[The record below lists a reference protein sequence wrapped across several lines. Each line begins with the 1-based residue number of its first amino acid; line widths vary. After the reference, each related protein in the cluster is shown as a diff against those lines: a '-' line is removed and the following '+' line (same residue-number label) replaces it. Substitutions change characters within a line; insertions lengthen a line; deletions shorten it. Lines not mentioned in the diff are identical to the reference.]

1 MITNFELI
9 AEIKT
14 LAEKQ
19 FGKFDTAFLWG
30 CASGLLDINELQ
42 IILGILKEKE
52 NNK

>member
-19 FGKFDTAFLWG
+19 YGKFDNAFLWG
-30 CASGLLDINELQ
+30 CASGFLDINELQ
-42 IILGILKEKE
+42 LIIGILKDKE
-52 NNK
+52 NN